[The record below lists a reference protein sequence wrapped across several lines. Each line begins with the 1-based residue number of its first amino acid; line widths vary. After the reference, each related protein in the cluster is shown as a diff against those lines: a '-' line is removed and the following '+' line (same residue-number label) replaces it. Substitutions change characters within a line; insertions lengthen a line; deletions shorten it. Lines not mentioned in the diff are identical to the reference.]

1 MRGSDD
7 AFGFKKIDW
16 LIERTMTNDVNG
28 SYTHFPSPMKS
39 YFTSIM
45 LILASA
51 VPGVAIA
58 WFSMRALGLE
68 GVALALATAFFGMV
82 LGVALFAMWIAIGR
96 ALKIVK

>member
-1 MRGSDD
+1 MAKD
-7 AFGFKKIDW
+7 A
-16 LIERTMTNDVNG
+16 NG

-39 YFTSIM
+39 YLASIM

-51 VPGVAIA
+51 VPGAALA
-58 WFSMRALGLE
+58 WFGMRALGLE
-68 GVALALATAFFGMV
+68 GIALALATVFIGMV

>member
-1 MRGSDD
+1 MNANMHRKFLR
-7 AFGFKKIDW
+7 AIKRIYLTIF
-16 LIERTMTNDVNG
+16 
-28 SYTHFPSPMKS
+28 
-39 YFTSIM
+39 M

-68 GVALALATAFFGMV
+68 AVALALATAFFGMV

-96 ALKIVK
+96 ALKMIK